1 MLTRCLH
8 DSIAVATAALWG
20 LVGCSSPSPE
30 RRQITH
36 QQWFKSCADI
46 GLLSGSI
53 TGLCADDDYVYVAG
67 SYTSSRGGIAAL
79 SAQSGEIVWQRLGI
93 GLPNLSTPT
102 RIIDK
107 ILFTDFANDLHCLSR
122 TNGDLR
128 WHKSLYRRTSGA
140 VNQFSPLTDGHQC
153 YIMREDRWAKDKFA
167 IYAIKAE
174 DGTLTWKQ
182 ERNRPL
188 KVAIDAA
195 AEMLLLLSLGG
206 DITLLSTHRGKVIA
220 SGRISLSGY
229 PIWLDVIGERVLVLT
244 NRSLSSYSI
253 RNWKQL
259 WEVPDILSGHSS
271 SNTAESQRLYPRCGF
286 PARVVNKTLWIFSQ
300 GRRCLESYDIRTG
313 KRLSSNPVPQ
323 NLLMPCLWEMSE
335 THWVGAFGADDEK
348 VSALAVFDLASRRWA
363 VYDASVVVR
372 GGYRLL
378 SMNGIGV
385 FLAGMEGIY
394 GFGVGN

>member
-1 MLTRCLH
+1 MRSLYDR
-8 DSIAVATAALWG
+8 IAIATAGLWG

-46 GLLSGSI
+46 GLLRGSI
-53 TGLCADDDYVYVAG
+53 TGLCADNDYVYVVG
-67 SYTSSRGGIAAL
+67 SYTSSLGGIAAL
-79 SAQSGEIVWQRLGI
+79 SAQSGEVVWQRLGI

-102 RIIDK
+102 RIMDM
-107 ILFTDFANDLHCLSR
+107 ILFTDFANDLYCLSR
-122 TNGDLR
+122 RNGDVV

-153 YIMREDRWAKDKFA
+153 YIIRADRWVKDKFA

-174 DGTLTWKQ
+174 DGTMTWKQ
-182 ERNRPL
+182 QRNQPP

-195 AEMLLLLSLGG
+195 TERLLLLSFGG
-206 DITLLSTHRGKVIA
+206 DITLLSTHLGKVIA

-229 PIWLDVIGERVLVLT
+229 PIWLDLIGERVLVLT
-244 NRSLSSYSI
+244 NQSLSSYSI

-259 WEVPDILSGHSS
+259 WEVPDVLSGHSS
-271 SNTAESQRLYPRCGF
+271 SNAAESQRLYPRCGF
-286 PARVVNKTLWIFSQ
+286 PARVVNTTLWIFSQ

-313 KRLSSNPVPQ
+313 KRLSSNPLPQ

-348 VSALAVFDLASRRWA
+348 VSAIAVFVLASRRLS
-363 VYDASVVVR
+363 VYDAPVVVR

-378 SMNGIGV
+378 SMNGSGV
-385 FLAGMEGIY
+385 FLAGIEGVY
-394 GFGVGN
+394 GFWVGN